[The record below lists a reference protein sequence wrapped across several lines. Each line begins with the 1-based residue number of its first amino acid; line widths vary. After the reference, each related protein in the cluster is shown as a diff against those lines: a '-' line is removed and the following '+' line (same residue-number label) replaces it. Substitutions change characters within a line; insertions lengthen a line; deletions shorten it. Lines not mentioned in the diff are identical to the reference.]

1 MELYKLTCRVF
12 NKDNKLIGYDAV
24 DKNNSTFIL
33 PLNTAIN
40 LALTNSIKDVTCS
53 SKNHRVA
60 LHGINGN
67 DLRKLPRRMEQ
78 VAKNNDSISIL
89 CGQNAI
95 KYAQE
100 MTSKIRHKR
109 DCITQVR
116 EYIKNPNNKVC
127 TIYGLRRTGKTI
139 LMLQSL
145 LELKSNNVAY
155 ITFTRKV
162 NAVDLKSLMD
172 KLVENNIKYVYI
184 DEITEMN
191 NLLACASMLS
201 DVYVGLGLRVIISG
215 TNSYMLNIA
224 SKDVLYDRT
233 VRISTSYISY
243 KEYRKLLGDDIGIL
257 DYIRF
262 GGVLAANTFYDRDS
276 TKTYIR
282 TAITDNIVHSLE
294 NTDPREYTS
303 LTELNNQSLF
313 RKALEQTIDNANREL
328 TLDVITRNYENHDI
342 GSAEQLIG
350 KGHLVNR
357 DEVIQILKDKL
368 KIKDVSNGKVSQDC
382 INELENFLEEL
393 DVIRFYTRYQEKRKH
408 GVSTLNSIKV
418 PLFLQSGLR
427 YRQTLTLIESLGE
440 ADSFGAL
447 KLSDRQLLL
456 NKLIEDIEDQLLEQ
470 TVIIEYLIK
479 YKDTPVMVTQL
490 LRNGQEIDMLLFNKD
505 TKEIV
510 LFEIKRSSKQVD
522 RQCKYLVNKE
532 FNRYIEEQF
541 GGNITGRIVLYT
553 GKDCNVSIEGLDVYY
568 KNIDK
573 YLRR

>member
-40 LALTNSIKDVTCS
+40 LALTNRIKDVTCS

-78 VAKNNDSISIL
+78 VTKSNDGISIL
-89 CGQNAI
+89 CGQKAV

-116 EYIKNPNNKVC
+116 DYIKNTNNKVC

-145 LELKSNNVAY
+145 LELKSTDVAY

-191 NLLACASMLS
+191 NFLACASMLS

-224 SKDVLYDRT
+224 SKDVFYDRT
-233 VRISTSYISY
+233 IRISTSYISY

-294 NTDPREYTS
+294 NADPREYTS

-350 KGHLVNR
+350 KGHLVDR
-357 DEVIQILKDKL
+357 DEVLKILKDKL
-368 KIKDVSNGKVSQDC
+368 KIKDVSDGKVSQDC
-382 INELENFLEEL
+382 VDELENFLEEL
-393 DVIRFYTRYQEKRKH
+393 DVIRFYTRYQEKRKR

-418 PLFLQSGLR
+418 PLFLQPGLR

-440 ADSFGAL
+440 ADSY
-447 KLSDRQLLL
+447 
-456 NKLIEDIEDQLLEQ
+456 KLIEDIEGQLLEQ
-470 TVIIEYLIK
+470 TVIIDHLIR
-479 YKDTPVMVTQL
+479 YKDTPVMVTQI

-532 FNRYIEEQF
+532 FNSYIEEQF

>member
-40 LALTNSIKDVTCS
+40 LALNNSIKDVTCS

-116 EYIKNPNNKVC
+116 EYIKNTNNKVC

-172 KLVENNIKYVYI
+172 KLVENSIKYVYI

-257 DYIRF
+257 NYIRF

-303 LTELNNQSLF
+303 LIELNNQSLF

-357 DEVIQILKDKL
+357 DEVIQILNDKL

-393 DVIRFYTRYQEKRKH
+393 DVIRFYTRYQEKRKR

-456 NKLIEDIEDQLLEQ
+456 NKLIEDIEGQLLEQ

-490 LRNGQEIDMLLFNKD
+490 LRNRQEIDMLLFNKD